1 MSNLVGFHHGA
12 LCDDYE
18 KQANDQGYTLGDKA
32 ELFQKLGFGLVINHI
47 HGTLT
52 ESSYD
57 KALRKLQKKMVS
69 ALKPLMINANE
80 LKGKE

>member
-1 MSNLVGFHHGA
+1 MSKIIGFYHGA

-18 KQANDQGYTLGDKA
+18 KQANEQGYTLGDKA

-52 ESSYD
+52 DSAYD
-57 KALRKLQKKMVS
+57 KALQRLQKKMVG
-69 ALKPLMINANE
+69 ALKSLEERTGEAE
-80 LKGKE
+80 